1 MTTYL
6 FKRVDIHY
14 TEVEADSIEKA
25 KAEVR
30 HLSCTSFQV
39 ETEQGEWEVYEEGEV
54 K

>member
-14 TEVEADSIEKA
+14 TEIEADSIEEA
-25 KAEVR
+25 NAAVR

-39 ETEQGEWEVYEEGEV
+39 ETAQGEWEVYGEEEV